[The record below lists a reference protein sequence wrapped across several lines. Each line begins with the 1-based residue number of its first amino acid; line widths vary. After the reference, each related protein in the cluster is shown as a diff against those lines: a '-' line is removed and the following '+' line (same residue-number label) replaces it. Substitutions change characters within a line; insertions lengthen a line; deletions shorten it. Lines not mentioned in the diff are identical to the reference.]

1 MFGNLIESNSHAKEL
16 KRKGSFMLSASVFY
30 AALLLAAGVGSIYA
44 YDTHLDNQSLELI
57 TLVTPPETEPPQPV
71 VQPMPPAAPPATVN
85 QTNAT
90 PITQPQRDA
99 PEIDPTMLPDTISTT
114 VNNSR
119 PTPPSLPPGTGNE
132 INLSNNISFG
142 VPRGN
147 NIGDGANGANRS
159 DGERANT
166 QPPPPMPP
174 RRAAPPRL
182 VSRGV
187 INGLATYKPQPA
199 YPLAARLARVQGQ
212 VVVQIVV
219 DEHGRVMSAQAT
231 SGHALLRQAAVAAA
245 RRARFTP
252 TLLSDQP
259 VRVSGAITYNFILE

>member
-16 KRKGSFMLSASVFY
+16 KRKGSFMLGASVFY
-30 AALLLAAGVGSIYA
+30 AALLLTAGVGSIYA

-57 TLVTPPETEPPQPV
+57 TLVTPPEIEPPQPV
-71 VQPMPPAAPPATVN
+71 VQPMPPAAPSRASVN

-99 PEIDPTMLPDTISTT
+99 PEIDPTMTPDTISTPA
-114 VNNSR
+114 NNSR
-119 PTPPSLPPGTGNE
+119 PMSPGLPPGTGNE

-142 VPRGN
+142 VPRSN

-166 QPPPPMPP
+166 QPPPMPP
-174 RRAAPPRL
+174 RPTARPP
-182 VSRGV
+182 VSMGV

-199 YPLAARLARVQGQ
+199 YPSAARLARVQGQ

-219 DEHGRVMSAQAT
+219 DEQGRVMSAQAT
-231 SGHALLRQAAVAAA
+231 SGHAFLRQAAVAAA

-252 TLLSDQP
+252 TLLSNQP